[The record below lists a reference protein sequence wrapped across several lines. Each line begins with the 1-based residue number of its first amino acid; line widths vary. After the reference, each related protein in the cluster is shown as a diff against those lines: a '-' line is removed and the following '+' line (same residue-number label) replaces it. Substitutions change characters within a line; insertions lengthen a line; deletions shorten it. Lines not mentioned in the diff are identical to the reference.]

1 MEASRRLAVLL
12 QQVTMQDGPEQGQ
25 YSRAQEGSITRQPC
39 RAAEQVVDSHVM
51 EVFMDA
57 NRTVKEDVYKALLQ
71 RPELLAQH
79 IEGLSKESH
88 RELVRN
94 SLKCILEAGYEP
106 MRLFDSDIER
116 YIYMAEICAPV
127 DLSLVR
133 WPPSALVARKHSSKP
148 SLMFC
153 PAVTSVKCVA
163 NGANHSSRKC

>member
-1 MEASRRLAVLL
+1 MDASRRLSVLL
-12 QQVTMQDGPEQGQ
+12 QQVATQDGPEHGQ
-25 YSRAQEGSITRQPC
+25 CSRITDDSIMQQPC
-39 RAAEQVVDSHVM
+39 RAAEQVVDPHAM

-57 NRTVKEDVYKALLQ
+57 NRSVKEDVYKALLQ

-106 MRLFDSDIER
+106 MRLFDSDIEK

-133 WPPSALVARKHSSKP
+133 WPPLCA
-148 SLMFC
+148 C
-153 PAVTSVKCVA
+153 I
-163 NGANHSSRKC
+163 